1 MVLGRKVAKYDGTCD
16 AEMVTNHFSIEAN
29 CAISGEREFAMN
41 HQIHNQLAF
50 PVIVLFMSVAIIACG
65 RMKRSRLIALVT
77 AVVLGLSLSILAA
90 VAHIRNLQPFRD
102 STGYIATY
110 NTAGEIDE
118 RNAFFQQL
126 GTNGRTC
133 ASCHQ
138 ADQAF
143 GLDAAHIRRLFV
155 ATRGRDPL
163 FAPVDGANCPNAK
176 EGDAIGHSL
185 LLNHGLVRVAI
196 TLPASTEFGITAIYD
211 PYGCAVTAD
220 PQTGRPTLSVY
231 RRPLPSTNLRFLSTI
246 MFDGRET
253 LAPLK
258 DEGTF
263 QANLVADLKHQA
275 HDAIMGH
282 AQARVAPSEEQLS
295 EIVKFELGLSTAQVS
310 DDRAGM
316 LFTGDGRGGPLY
328 LNAQSY
334 YPGINDSLGHDPHE
348 KEFDPTVFTLYSRW
362 QVGNGQNNGRDSRD
376 LSRQARA
383 RIAAGEEIFN
393 AARLKI
399 TAVRGLNDNP
409 ELGNPTEIT
418 GTCGTCHDTPNV
430 GNHSL
435 PLPLDISTSHSP
447 RNEEDRN
454 IAAALTEL
462 HSPDVPIYLITNCPD
477 PQDPGRR
484 LEFYTSDPGRA
495 LVTGKC
501 SDVNRIKGPI
511 LRGLAARAPYF
522 HNGSATSLEEL
533 VNFYNKRFQME
544 LTEEQ
549 KDDLVA
555 FLNSL

>member
-1 MVLGRKVAKYDGTCD
+1 
-16 AEMVTNHFSIEAN
+16 
-29 CAISGEREFAMN
+29 MN
-41 HQIHNQLAF
+41 QQIHYQLALT
-50 PVIVLFMSVAIIACG
+50 VIVLFVSVAIVVCG
-65 RMKRSRLIALVT
+65 REKRSRPNVLVA
-77 AVVLGLSLSILAA
+77 AVVLGLSLSIFAT
-90 VAHIRNLQPFRD
+90 VAYIRNLQPFRD
-102 STGYIATY
+102 STGYAATY
-110 NTAGEIDE
+110 NTAGEIDKG
-118 RNAFFQQL
+118 NAFFQQL

-176 EGDAIGHSL
+176 EGDASGRSL
-185 LLNHGLVRVAI
+185 LLNHGLIRVAI
-196 TLPASTEFGITAIYD
+196 TLPASSEFEITPVYD

-220 PQTGRPTLSVY
+220 PQTGRPTVSVY
-231 RRPLPSTNLRFLSTI
+231 RRPLPSTNLRFLNTV

-253 LAPLK
+253 LVPLN
-258 DEGTF
+258 EEPTF

-282 AQARVAPSEEQLS
+282 AQASVPPSEEQLS

-316 LFTGDGRGGPLY
+316 LFTGDGRGGPLVIRSQ
-328 LNAQSY
+328 AY

-362 QVGNGQNNGRDSRD
+362 QDGNGQNNGRDSRD
-376 LSRQARA
+376 LLQQARA
-383 RIAAGEEIFN
+383 RIAAGEQIFN
-393 AARLKI
+393 GAPLKI
-399 TAVRGLNDNP
+399 TGVRGLNDNQA
-409 ELGNPTEIT
+409 LGNPKEIT

-435 PLPLDISTSHSP
+435 PLPLDIATSHSL
-447 RNEEDRN
+447 RNEEDGN
-454 IAAALTEL
+454 VAAALAEL

-484 LEFYTSDPGRA
+484 LQFYTSDPGKG

-522 HNGSATSLEEL
+522 HNGSAASLEEL
-533 VNFYNKRFQME
+533 VNFYNERFQME
-544 LTEEQ
+544 LTDEQ
-549 KDDLVA
+549 KEDLVA